1 MDLGHLYTIIIYQPF
16 LNILVGIY
24 WFLNAVKTSGLSNPP
39 PTDMG
44 VAVIIFTVIVRII
57 LLPLTF
63 SGERSEKER
72 REIEKKIEEIE
83 HRLSANPIQRD
94 KEVKRLLRGNR
105 RIVASSLIE
114 LTIQVLI
121 ALMLW
126 RIFAKGLLGEDLHL
140 IYPWMPKVQ
149 LPFNL
154 LFLGKYDLTHPH
166 MVLNFLQSVLILILE
181 TINTLS
187 SPYKVTRKEVVR
199 MQFTLP
205 IFSFII
211 FAFLPAGKK
220 LFVITALIFS
230 IVYSLIRAIKFFLEK
245 ALRTPLPNPPAIEG
259 LSVGNMEEQTPPVT
273 QQEQA
278 PHHEHIKHG

>member
-24 WFLNAVKTSGLSNPP
+24 WLLNAVKSSGLSIPP

-44 VAVIIFTVIVRII
+44 VAVIIFTVIVRVI

-94 KEVKRLLRGNR
+94 KEIKRILRGNR
-105 RIVASSLIE
+105 RIVLSSLIE

-140 IYPWMPKVQ
+140 IYPWMPKAQ

-166 MVLNFLQSVLILILE
+166 MALNLLQSALILILE

-220 LFVITALIFS
+220 LFVITALLFS
-230 IVYSLIRAIKFFLEK
+230 IVYSLIRAIRLFLEK
-245 ALRTPLPNPPAIEG
+245 ALRAPLPNVPVVEG
-259 LSVGNMEEQTPPVT
+259 VRDGGMEEQTPPVT
-273 QQEQA
+273 QQEQM
-278 PHHEHIKHG
+278 PHPEQVKHS